1 METVLDLGA
10 TSEPGHAGSR
20 LEQLTQARQ
29 TDQCVFTNLNI
40 DLLHQIGSR
49 ATFIPMRDCHLT
61 PQVAAVPT
69 TSFMSYNNYGPP
81 SGPPPG
87 GYQQSRGY
95 GPPPGAP
102 PGQQQ
107 GNFNYGHQTMNAP
120 TGAMPP
126 TQTQEFHG
134 MKYQYS
140 NNSGRRKAL
149 LIGINYFNT
158 KSELRGCI
166 NDIRAMQ
173 AFLERF
179 GYKSEDMVILT
190 DDQRNPMSIPTKAN
204 MLRAMQWLVSDARPN
219 DSLFFHYSGHGG
231 TAKDLDG
238 DEDDGYDET
247 IYPVDYERAGHIVDD
262 QLHDIMVRPL
272 PAGCRLTAF
281 FDSCHSGTAL
291 DLPFVYSTKGVL
303 KEPSAI
309 KDVGMDV
316 LTSLGSY
323 ARNDAIGALM
333 GLGKAAKRAMSGNSA
348 TQKTRQTKFSPADVI
363 SFSGCKDNQTSADAN
378 QGGTSAG
385 AMSYSFLTVMGQDP
399 NQTYISLLNNV
410 RSVMMGKFSQKP
422 QLSCSHP
429 LDMNLR
435 FTI

>member
-1 METVLDLGA
+1 M
-10 TSEPGHAGSR
+10 H
-20 LEQLTQARQ
+20 
-29 TDQCVFTNLNI
+29 
-40 DLLHQIGSR
+40 H
-49 ATFIPMRDCHLT
+49 CHLT
-61 PQVAAVPT
+61 PQVASVPT

-158 KSELRGCI
+158 RSELRGCI

-231 TAKDLDG
+231 TTKDLDG

-272 PAGCRLTAF
+272 PPGCRLTAF

-323 ARNDAIGALM
+323 ARNDAMGALM

-348 TQKTRQTKFSPADVI
+348 TQKTRQTKFSAADVI

-410 RSVMMGKFSQKP
+410 RSVMVGKFSQKP